1 MIQRRRP
8 RGGPPR
14 PTEAELAILNV
25 LWEMGPSTVRCVHDS
40 MDERDIGYTTIL
52 KLLQIMHRKG
62 LVQRDDSQR
71 AHIYEPV
78 FTKDHVQRQLT
89 RDLVQRAFDG
99 SASQL
104 VLHALGN
111 NPSTSPEELR
121 EIRELLSRLEAEEA
135 S

>member
-1 MIQRRRP
+1 MIQRRKSRNHP
-8 RGGPPR
+8 LR

-25 LWEMGPSTVRCVHDS
+25 LWDLGPSTVRQVHEA
-40 MDERDIGYTTIL
+40 MDDRDTGYTTIL

-62 LVQRDDSQR
+62 LVERDDSQR
-71 AHIYEPV
+71 AHVYRPAQSKHE
-78 FTKDHVQRQLT
+78 TQQLLT

-104 VLHALGN
+104 VLQALGN
-111 NPSTSPEELR
+111 HPTTTPEELR
-121 EIRELLSRLEAEEA
+121 EIRELLARLDKRSA

>member
-1 MIQRRRP
+1 MIQRRR
-8 RGGPPR
+8 RYASPPR
-14 PTEAELAILNV
+14 PTEAELAILNA
-25 LWEMGPSTVRCVHDS
+25 LWELGPSTVRQVHEAMED
-40 MDERDIGYTTIL
+40 RDTGYTTIL

-71 AHIYEPV
+71 AHVYRHAHSKHD
-78 FTKDHVQRQLT
+78 TQKQLT

-104 VLHALGN
+104 VLQALGN
-111 NPSTSPEELR
+111 HPSTTPEELR
-121 EIRELLSRLEAEEA
+121 EIRALLARLDERGA

>member
-1 MIQRRRP
+1 
-8 RGGPPR
+8 
-14 PTEAELAILNV
+14 
-25 LWEMGPSTVRCVHDS
+25 MGD
-40 MDERDIGYTTIL
+40 RDIGYTTIL

-62 LVQRDDSQR
+62 LVRRDDSQR
-71 AHIYEPV
+71 AHIYEPAHSR
-78 FTKDHVQRQLT
+78 DHVQEQLT

-121 EIRELLSRLEAEEA
+121 AIRKLLSRLEAEEA
-135 S
+135 PQ